1 MDNSA
6 DPDDISLDS
15 SGAIVSSADEANSPG
30 PVVGEGELVE
40 VVEEEGSAEYRT
52 IAHGYLSPRHRKFA
66 LMAAEG
72 KSNKEIGEAL
82 GYKPCRVSNLRHNT
96 YMVDEIERLRERI
109 FEETIGSRL
118 KSFAEPA
125 LNNIHMILT
134 DRTNKVKV
142 SEKAEMSKWVVEMNN
157 GKASQKIEA
166 GENLLSSLMDRL
178 DAGRT
183 SRPSVVNIG
192 SVVMNG
198 SSSLADVT
206 HSVSERPA
214 LSAPQEPKS
223 EEDLLTDWVVDYT
236 R

>member
-1 MDNSA
+1 MGDFGGS
-6 DPDDISLDS
+6 DEIPLDS
-15 SGAIVSSADEANSPG
+15 SAEVNSPS
-30 PVVGEGELVE
+30 PVPVAIEEEPIE
-40 VVEEEGSAEYRT
+40 VVEDTERAEYRT
-52 IAHGYLSPRHRKFA
+52 LSNGPLSPRHRKFA
-66 LMAAEG
+66 LLAAEG
-72 KSNKEIGEAL
+72 RSNKEIGESL
-82 GYKPCRVSNLRHNT
+82 GYVDSRVSILLRNP
-96 YMVDEIERLRERI
+96 YIADEIARLRERI
-109 FEETIGSRL
+109 YEETIGSRM

-134 DRTNKVKV
+134 DKTNRVKM
-142 SEKAEMSKWVVEMNN
+142 SEKMALSQWVIEKLD
-157 GKASQKIEA
+157 GKAVQKIEA

-198 SSSLADVT
+198 SSVLSDVT
-206 HSVSERPA
+206 HSVAERPA
-214 LSAPQEPKS
+214 LSAPQEAKS